1 MASTSTNKQPCLI
14 DRPFFRGAIA
24 TNALP
29 LITESQSSNPPLT
42 SLVQLLRVGDL
53 PSEDAAVVETLSF
66 VSNETYAYT
75 GDVNASGNFQ
85 NFGAYV
91 YMPNQAA
98 PATSAAVLVG
108 RINVGA
114 TFDFRGFPQETPLFG
129 TTAPTPEYTNL
140 TPPAANAQI
149 RPSDIGKNEVL
160 YLEKGYILCIGYL
173 GSNIEGSG
181 LTSAGISV
189 VTQGGFY

>member
-14 DRPFFRGAIA
+14 DRPFFRGAIC
-24 TNALP
+24 NNSMP
-29 LITESQSSNPPLT
+29 LLTEAQSSNPPLT
-42 SLVQLLRVGDL
+42 SLLQLLRVGDL

-66 VSNETYAYT
+66 VSNETYDYT
-75 GDVNASGNFQ
+75 STVGASGNFQ

-98 PATSAAVLVG
+98 PATSAAVLVA
-108 RINVGA
+108 RLNIGA
-114 TFDFRGFPQETPLFG
+114 TIDFQGFPQETPLFG
-129 TTAPTPEYTNL
+129 TTAPVPQYTNL
-140 TPPAANAQI
+140 PPVTANSQL

-173 GSNIEGSG
+173 GSNIQGSG
-181 LTSAGISV
+181 LTSAGVSV